1 MRGMRLRRLPVGAEV
16 QDRGVDFRVWAPK
29 RRTVD
34 VVIDGKATAL
44 EREPSGHF
52 RGLVLDAK
60 AGSLYRF
67 RLDGDAAY
75 PDPVSRFQPEG
86 PHGPSQVVDPA
97 RFEWNDGD
105 WRGVSLAK
113 QVIYEM
119 HVGTFTR
126 EGTWR
131 SAAAHLEKLKGICTV
146 IEMMPIADFDGEFG
160 WGYDGVCFFAP
171 TRIYGT
177 PDDLRAFIDRA
188 HELGFGVIHDVVY
201 NHLGPSGNYLP
212 QFADT
217 FFSNKHHTDWGAALN
232 FDAPGN
238 EGLRE
243 LVLANAGYWI
253 DEFHFDG
260 LRLDATQCILD
271 DSPVH
276 ILQEIGERVRT
287 AAGKRKTFVVA
298 ENEPQQT
305 RLVRSIESGG
315 YALDGLWNDDL
326 HHSAYVSLTG
336 QTGAYFSD
344 HRGEPQEFVSAMKHG
359 YLFQGQWYSWQKL
372 RRGTSA
378 RGLAPAAFVTFLE
391 NHDQVANTGFGKR
404 LHARTHPGRYRA
416 LSALIMLGPGT
427 PMLFQGQ
434 EFASSAPFVFFAHH
448 AADLAAAVRKG
459 RSEFMRQF
467 PSVAAAAGEYEDDNP
482 SDPAVFAR
490 CKLDDAEREKNVE
503 ALLFHKDLFAL
514 RRDDPTLSAQGR
526 YGFDGAVLGP
536 SAFVLRWFGET
547 EALDRLLVV
556 NLGTELHLSS
566 VPEPLLAPPH
576 GSAWSLAWSSESP
589 HYGGN
594 GMVNPESTDGWTLAG
609 ESAGLLVPV
618 SES

>member
-1 MRGMRLRRLPVGAEV
+1 MRTRRLPVGAEV

-29 RRTVD
+29 RRAVD

-44 EREPSGHF
+44 ERESGGYF
-52 RGLVLDAK
+52 RGQVSDAR

-67 RLDGDAAY
+67 RVDGDGAF
-75 PDPVSRFQPEG
+75 PDPASRFQPEG

-97 RFEWNDGD
+97 RFEWTDGE
-105 WRGVSLAK
+105 WPGLSLPK

-131 SAAAHLEKLKGICTV
+131 AAAAHLEKLQGVCTV
-146 IEMMPIADFDGEFG
+146 IEMMPVAEFDGEFG

-177 PDDLRAFIDRA
+177 PDDLRAFVARA

-212 QFADT
+212 QYSDDY
-217 FFSNKHHTDWGAALN
+217 FSNKHHTDWGAALN
-232 FDAPGN
+232 YDAPGN

-243 LVLANAGYWI
+243 LVVANAGYWI

-260 LRLDATQCILD
+260 LRLDATQCIMD

-276 ILQEIGERVRT
+276 ILREIGERVRS
-287 AAGKRKTFVVA
+287 AAGPRKTFVVA
-298 ENEPQQT
+298 ENEPQNT
-305 RLVRSIESGG
+305 RLAGSIESGG
-315 YALDGLWNDDL
+315 YGLDGLWNDDQ
-326 HHSAYVSLTG
+326 HHSAYVALTG
-336 QTGAYFSD
+336 QAGAYFSD
-344 HRGEPQEFVSAMKHG
+344 HRGEPQEFVSAVKYG
-359 YLFQGQWYSWQKL
+359 YLFQGQWYSWQKK
-372 RRGTSA
+372 RRGRSS

-416 LSALIMLGPGT
+416 LTALMMLGPGT

-434 EFASSAPFVFFAHH
+434 EFASSSPFLFFAHH
-448 AADLAAAVRKG
+448 TGDLAAAVRKG
-459 RSEFMRQF
+459 RAAFMRQF
-467 PSVAAAAGEYEDDNP
+467 PSVAAASNEFEDDDP

-490 CKLDDAEREKNVE
+490 CKLDHGERDKNVE
-503 ALLFHKDLFAL
+503 AVLFHKDLFAL
-514 RRDDPTLSAQGR
+514 RRDDPTLSAQGEH
-526 YGFDGAVLGP
+526 GLDGAVLGP

-547 EALDRLLVV
+547 EALDRLLLV
-556 NLGTELHLSS
+556 NLGTEIHLGSAA
-566 VPEPLLAPPH
+566 EPLLAPPY
-576 GSAWSLAWSSESP
+576 GSAWSLSWSSESP

-594 GMVNPESTDGWTLAG
+594 GMVNPEEKEGWTLAG
-609 ESAGLLVPV
+609 ESAALLAPV
-618 SES
+618 LEP